1 MQSSR
6 NGHLIGDAW
15 GGFAAM
21 LVALPSA
28 IAFGV
33 TIFAPLGVEFGA
45 KGALAGMLGVTA
57 LGLIAASFGGTQRL
71 ISAPCAP
78 AAAVLSALSIQ
89 MAQQASPSGMILVT
103 LFLVALVASLIQ
115 LSFGVLKIGDLM
127 RYMPYTVVSGYLS
140 GVGLIVIFSQLPK
153 WLATPKGMN
162 WWHSLMAPEAW
173 QLTSL
178 TTGAATALAMVYAPK
193 VTTKIPAVIV
203 GLGAGIVTYWLLGW
217 LVQPSLLNLDGNP
230 FIIGRLSADVDGLM
244 QAVTGPW
251 TSILD
256 SAMPHWEQV
265 LVPAITLAVLLS
277 IDTLKTCLV
286 LDALTGS
293 RHNSNKE
300 LIGQGLGNLAST
312 LLGGAPG
319 AGTMGATLVNKASGG
334 TTFMSGVFQG
344 LWAMVAVALLT
355 PLIAWVPVASLAAL
369 LVVIGYRMIDWH
381 SLSLLKS
388 RDTVL
393 EFLVILSV
401 VVVANTVSLIAASGL
416 GVGLAILM
424 FISEQVHASNIR
436 RVTYGHQ
443 TFSKR
448 VRTHAERAVL
458 EQEGPSTSIIEL
470 QGSLFFGT
478 TDRLL
483 QALDPH
489 MKTAQNLVLDF
500 HRVQSLDFT
509 AGHMLERVEKQMKER
524 GAHLIL
530 SRMPSKT
537 VTGKDLQTYIGSL
550 GLQNSDTTHMFNDFS
565 DALQWVEDQ
574 IIDRHRAALH
584 EVTVMALEEFELF
597 AGMKPSDLALLKTVA
612 REEIYQKD
620 DRIIE
625 TGAPGRGLF
634 LIAQGQVKI
643 SLRLANGQTHHV
655 TTLGRGQ
662 IFGEMSFLDDA
673 RYSADGHASEH
684 TELIVIEKQQFMQT
698 VEQHPAIFATM
709 LQRIGLGLAARLRH
723 TNDELRNLVE
733 A

>member
-1 MQSSR
+1 MQFS
-6 NGHLIGDAW
+6 NKGHLMGDVW

-33 TIFAPLGVEFGA
+33 TIFAPLGSEFGA

-57 LGLIAASFGGTQRL
+57 LGLVAASFGGTQRL

-89 MAQQASPSGMILVT
+89 MAQQAASPGLILVT
-103 LFLVALVASLIQ
+103 LFLVALVASVIQ
-115 LSFGVLKIGDLM
+115 LAFGVLRVGDLM

-162 WWHSLMAPEAW
+162 WWQSLQAPELW
-173 QLTSL
+173 QSTSL
-178 TTGAATALAMVYAPK
+178 ATGATTALAMIYAPK
-193 VTTKIPAVIV
+193 ITTKVPAVIV
-203 GLGAGIVTYWLLGW
+203 GLLAGIAMYWVLGW
-217 LVQPSLLNLDGNP
+217 TVEPRLLSMEGNA
-230 FIIGRLSADVDGLM
+230 FIIGHLSADLEGM
-244 QAVTGPW
+244 TQAVMGPW
-251 TSILD
+251 QSILGA
-256 SAMPHWEQV
+256 SMPGWQQI
-265 LVPAITLAVLLS
+265 LVPAVTLAVLLS

-286 LDALTGS
+286 LDALTGT

-300 LIGQGLGNLAST
+300 LIGQGLGNLAAT

-334 TTFMSGVFQG
+334 TTFLSGVFQG
-344 LWAMVAVALLT
+344 LWALLAVALLT

-388 RDTVL
+388 RDTAL
-393 EFLVILSV
+393 EFVVIISV

-424 FISEQVHASNIR
+424 FISEQVHASNVR
-436 RVTYGHQ
+436 RLSHGNQ

-448 VRTHAERAVL
+448 VRTFAQRQVL
-458 EQEGPSTSIIEL
+458 EAHGASTVIIEL

-483 QALDPH
+483 QFLDSH
-489 MKTAQNLVLDF
+489 LKSAQNVVLDF

-509 AGHMLERVEKQMKER
+509 AGHMLERVEHQLKER

-530 SRMPSKT
+530 SRLPEKT
-537 VTGKDLQTYIGSL
+537 VTGKDLRTYIGHL
-550 GLQNSDTTHMFNDFS
+550 GLNASATTHLFPDLS
-565 DALQWVEDQ
+565 DALEWVESQLLLQYANRSSEKLSLPLGAFDLLNG
-574 IIDRHRAALH
+574 ISEH
-584 EVTVMALEEFELF
+584 ELELLEGITQKEFYPKGQ
-597 AGMKPSDLALLKTVA
+597 AIV
-612 REEIYQKD
+612 
-620 DRIIE
+620 E
-625 TGAPGRGLF
+625 TGAQGRGLF
-634 LIAQGQVKI
+634 LISQGEVKI
-643 SLRLANGQTHHV
+643 TLRLGDGKSHHV
-655 TTLGRGQ
+655 TTLGQGQ

-673 RYSADGHASEH
+673 NYSADVHAAED
-684 TELIVIEKQQFMQT
+684 TELVVLEKLRFSQLADEHPRILST
-698 VEQHPAIFATM
+698 V
-709 LQRIGLGLAARLRH
+709 LRRIGLGLAARLRH
-723 TNDELRNLVE
+723 TNDELRNAVE
-733 A
+733 S

>member
-1 MQSSR
+1 MQSSK
-6 NGHLIGDAW
+6 NGTLIGDAW

-57 LGLIAASFGGTQRL
+57 LGLVAASFGGTQRL

-89 MAQQASPSGMILVT
+89 MAQQSSPSGMILVT
-103 LFLVALVASLIQ
+103 LFLVALMASLIQ
-115 LSFGVLKIGDLM
+115 LGFGVLKIGDLM

-162 WWHSLMAPEAW
+162 WWQSLQTPQAW
-173 QLTSL
+173 QMSSL
-178 TTGAATALAMVYAPK
+178 ATGTATALAMVYAPK
-193 VTTKIPAVIV
+193 ITTRIPAVIV
-203 GLGAGIVTYWLLGW
+203 GLGAGIVTYWALG
-217 LVQPSLLNLDGNP
+217 LTVQPALLQLDGNP
-230 FIIGRLSADVDGLM
+230 FIIGRLSADLDGLM
-244 QAVTGPW
+244 HAVTGPW
-251 TSILD
+251 SSILG

-265 LVPAITLAVLLS
+265 LVPALTLAVLLS

-286 LDALTGS
+286 LDALTGT

-388 RDTVL
+388 RDTAL
-393 EFLVILSV
+393 EFAVILAV

-424 FISEQVHASNIR
+424 FIAEQVHASNIR
-436 RVTYGHQ
+436 RVTHGHQ
-443 TFSKR
+443 TFSKK
-448 VRTHAERAVL
+448 VRTHAERSVL
-458 EQEGPSTSIIEL
+458 EAEGRSTAIIEL

-483 QALDPH
+483 QTLDEH
-489 MKTAQNLVLDF
+489 LKSAHNLVLDF

-509 AGHMLERVEKQMKER
+509 AGHMLERVEKQLKDR

-530 SRMPSKT
+530 SRLPAKT
-537 VTGKDLQTYIGSL
+537 VTGKDLRTYIGHL
-550 GLQNSDTTHMFNDFS
+550 GLQSSDTTHLFNDFS
-565 DALQWVEDQ
+565 DALQWVEDE
-574 IIDRHRAALH
+574 IIHRHRDELH
-584 EVTVMALEEFELF
+584 ENEALPLEGFELLQGLS
-597 AGMKPSDLALLKTVA
+597 ATDLALLKSIACTESYPQDA
-612 REEIYQKD
+612 
-620 DRIIE
+620 RIIE
-625 TGAPGRGLF
+625 AGAQGRGLF
-634 LIAQGQVKI
+634 LIAHGQVKI
-643 SLRLANGQTHHV
+643 SLRLANGQNHHV

-673 RYSADGHASEH
+673 HYSADGHASEP
-684 TELIVIEKQQFMQT
+684 TELIVIDKHRFMQL
-698 VEQHPAIFATM
+698 VEQQPTIFSTV

>member
-1 MQSSR
+1 
-6 NGHLIGDAW
+6 
-15 GGFAAM
+15 
-21 LVALPSA
+21 
-28 IAFGV
+28 
-33 TIFAPLGVEFGA
+33 
-45 KGALAGMLGVTA
+45 
-57 LGLIAASFGGTQRL
+57 
-71 ISAPCAP
+71 
-78 AAAVLSALSIQ
+78 
-89 MAQQASPSGMILVT
+89 
-103 LFLVALVASLIQ
+103 
-115 LSFGVLKIGDLM
+115 
-127 RYMPYTVVSGYLS
+127 
-140 GVGLIVIFSQLPK
+140 VIFSQLPK

-230 FIIGRLSADVDGLM
+230 FIIGRLSADLDGLM

-251 TSILD
+251 TSILG

-388 RDTVL
+388 RDTAL

-458 EQEGPSTSIIEL
+458 EQEGAATSIIEL

-489 MKTAQNLVLDF
+489 LKTAQNLVLDF

-584 EVTVMALEEFELF
+584 EDTVMALEEFELF

-612 REEIYQKD
+612 SEEIYQKD

>member
-1 MQSSR
+1 
-6 NGHLIGDAW
+6 
-15 GGFAAM
+15 
-21 LVALPSA
+21 
-28 IAFGV
+28 
-33 TIFAPLGVEFGA
+33 
-45 KGALAGMLGVTA
+45 
-57 LGLIAASFGGTQRL
+57 
-71 ISAPCAP
+71 
-78 AAAVLSALSIQ
+78 
-89 MAQQASPSGMILVT
+89 
-103 LFLVALVASLIQ
+103 
-115 LSFGVLKIGDLM
+115 
-127 RYMPYTVVSGYLS
+127 
-140 GVGLIVIFSQLPK
+140 
-153 WLATPKGMN
+153 
-162 WWHSLMAPEAW
+162 
-173 QLTSL
+173 
-178 TTGAATALAMVYAPK
+178 
-193 VTTKIPAVIV
+193 
-203 GLGAGIVTYWLLGW
+203 
-217 LVQPSLLNLDGNP
+217 
-230 FIIGRLSADVDGLM
+230 
-244 QAVTGPW
+244 
-251 TSILD
+251 
-256 SAMPHWEQV
+256 
-265 LVPAITLAVLLS
+265 LS

-286 LDALTGS
+286 LDALTGT

-388 RDTVL
+388 RDTAL
-393 EFLVILSV
+393 EFAVILSV

-436 RVTYGHQ
+436 RVSHGHQ

-458 EQEGPSTSIIEL
+458 EQEGQSTAIIEL

-483 QALDPH
+483 QSLDTH
-489 MKTAQNLVLDF
+489 LKTANNLVLDF

-509 AGHMLERVEKQMKER
+509 AGHMLERVEKQLKDR

-530 SRMPSKT
+530 SRLPEKT
-537 VTGKDLQTYIGSL
+537 VTGKDLRTYIGHL
-550 GLQNSDTTHMFNDFS
+550 GLQSSDTTHLFNDFS
-565 DALQWVEDQ
+565 DALQWVEDE
-574 IIDRHRAALH
+574 IIQRHRDELH
-584 EVTVMALEEFELF
+584 ENEALPLEGFELLR
-597 AGMKPSDLALLKTVA
+597 GLNDSDLALLKSIACTERYA
-612 REEIYQKD
+612 KD
-620 DRIIE
+620 ARIIE
-625 TGAPGRGLF
+625 TGTPGRGLF

-643 SLRLANGQTHHV
+643 SLRLTNGQSHHV

-673 RYSADGHASEH
+673 KYSADGHADEA
-684 TELIVIEKQQFMQT
+684 TELIVIDKLRFMET
-698 VEQHPAIFATM
+698 VEKHPAIFSTV